1 MTQYLARESKGG
13 QESVSYLECEKLH
26 EYNMSDEDGE
36 RPTSKEIAEK
46 IKAAVEDRVAKEL
59 ARVVE
64 SMKEAAQGAGSS
76 ISMAGGGK
84 SIPLIMFSRKG

>member
-1 MTQYLARESKGG
+1 M
-13 QESVSYLECEKLH
+13 KLH

-36 RPTSKEIAEK
+36 RPTSKGIEEK

-76 ISMAGGGK
+76 ISVAGGGK

>member
-1 MTQYLARESKGG
+1 MFRILIA
-13 QESVSYLECEKLH
+13 LKLH
-26 EYNMSDEDGE
+26 EYSMSDEDKE
-36 RPTSKEIAEK
+36 RLTSQEIEEK

-59 ARVVE
+59 AHVVE

-76 ISMAGGGK
+76 VNVAGGGK

>member
-1 MTQYLARESKGG
+1 MGK
-13 QESVSYLECEKLH
+13 QESVSYIDCVKLH

-36 RPTSKEIAEK
+36 RPTSKEIEEK

-76 ISMAGGGK
+76 VNVAGEGK
-84 SIPLIMFSRKG
+84 SIILILFSRKG

>member
-1 MTQYLARESKGG
+1 MGK
-13 QESVSYLECEKLH
+13 QESVSYIDCVKLH

-36 RPTSKEIAEK
+36 CPTSKEIEEK

-59 ARVVE
+59 VRVVE

-76 ISMAGGGK
+76 VNVAGEGK
-84 SIPLIMFSRKG
+84 STILILFSRKG